1 MVGRRGG
8 DGAREAFRIVGKLEE
23 LRILEEG
30 ARAEKIICPGDLWE
44 MGNEGLEVGQTGSR
58 RLWKNP
64 ERGQQRAGLSSSMPL
79 RVRLLD
85 KVLDGGGRGR
95 EGYLIRVG

>member
-8 DGAREAFRIVGKLEE
+8 DGARETFRIAEKLEK
-23 LRILEEG
+23 LRILGGEG
-30 ARAEKIICPGDLWE
+30 AREEKAICPGDLWD
-44 MGNEGLEVGQTGSR
+44 MGNEEGLEVVQTGSR

-79 RVRLLD
+79 RGGLLG
-85 KVLDGGGRGR
+85 KALDGGGGGRG
-95 EGYLIRVG
+95 GLLN